1 MNKLKKDNVLNFPS
15 KMTEIEREVEAIVF
29 AAAEPLS
36 IETIET
42 KISKNTD
49 VLKIL
54 QKLQTFYTNRGINL
68 VCISNKWSFRTAQNL
83 SSLMSQQKTVEKKLS
98 KAAIETL
105 AIIVYHQPVTRAEIE
120 EIRGVAFG
128 TNTLEILME
137 LNWVKPQGRKDIPG
151 KPIQYGTTDDFLSH
165 FNLQKL
171 SDLPTVDELG
181 TAGLIDTS
189 SVDASIFGTG
199 KFYKEKQEDNEA
211 EESVDAV
218 DTAKAELDTLVN
230 NEATLSEEF
239 KEKTAVIFEAAVK
252 SKLSDE
258 IDRLETQY
266 KEELAEEVSSTKSE
280 LVEKVDS
287 YLNYVV
293 ENWIKENEIA
303 IENGLRTEIAEGFM
317 DKLKDL
323 FTESY
328 IQVPESK
335 VDLVDELA
343 EQVEELETK
352 LNETTQKV
360 IDQSGEIEEMTKD
373 RIINES
379 ASDLADTQVEKL
391 KSLVNDLDF
400 ENEEKFKEKVD
411 TIKEAHFS
419 QETGSSDESPMI
431 EEDGHDEVMETSPN
445 MERYVSTLKKTVS
458 KN

>member
-120 EIRGVAFG
+120 EIRGVDFG

-199 KFYKEKQEDNEA
+199 KFYKEKQED
-211 EESVDAV
+211 
-218 DTAKAELDTLVN
+218 K
-230 NEATLSEEF
+230 
-239 KEKTAVIFEAAVK
+239 
-252 SKLSDE
+252 
-258 IDRLETQY
+258 
-266 KEELAEEVSSTKSE
+266 
-280 LVEKVDS
+280 
-287 YLNYVV
+287 
-293 ENWIKENEIA
+293 KENIYSD
-303 IENGLRTEIAEGFM
+303 I
-317 DKLKDL
+317 
-323 FTESY
+323 
-328 IQVPESK
+328 
-335 VDLVDELA
+335 DEM
-343 EQVEELETK
+343 
-352 LNETTQKV
+352 LN
-360 IDQSGEIEEMTKD
+360 
-373 RIINES
+373 
-379 ASDLADTQVEKL
+379 
-391 KSLVNDLDF
+391 
-400 ENEEKFKEKVD
+400 
-411 TIKEAHFS
+411 
-419 QETGSSDESPMI
+419 
-431 EEDGHDEVMETSPN
+431 
-445 MERYVSTLKKTVS
+445 STLKPES
-458 KN
+458 EE